1 MNNMWFEQLTGFKE
15 ENPEQVRANLYI
27 KGDKLISKVNNAAFT
42 FGQLETPSL
51 EELRKRELLDKYYDC
66 IKVSEVVADVQKL
79 HILPENNGATF
90 QVASQFN
97 LLEMTS
103 PNVTP
108 EQGVDGYYY
117 DRTQGPACAIACG
130 AGTIYR
136 NYFVDL
142 GTQIGQT
149 IHKQIDCLNDIG
161 TILNNNEKQLWTMS
175 NGYAL
180 SNIEGLKIINRELEK
195 LNGAEYEYLK
205 GKLRIGIQT
214 DSEVTIC
221 ADKFKVTQCYCSGLP
236 VGYSSIPSL
245 HWEKF
250 ARFILE
256 ATYEATLYA
265 ALQNFKKTNNNHL
278 YLTLVGGGVFGN
290 KIEWIFDA
298 ISKAISKFSKIPLDV
313 KIVSYGSSNSQVQD
327 FLKLKGN

>member
-1 MNNMWFEQLTGFKE
+1 
-15 ENPEQVRANLYI
+15 
-27 KGDKLISKVNNAAFT
+27 
-42 FGQLETPSL
+42 
-51 EELRKRELLDKYYDC
+51 
-66 IKVSEVVADVQKL
+66 
-79 HILPENNGATF
+79 
-90 QVASQFN
+90 
-97 LLEMTS
+97 
-103 PNVTP
+103 
-108 EQGVDGYYY
+108 
-117 DRTQGPACAIACG
+117 
-130 AGTIYR
+130 
-136 NYFVDL
+136 
-142 GTQIGQT
+142 
-149 IHKQIDCLNDIG
+149 
-161 TILNNNEKQLWTMS
+161 MS

-205 GKLRIGIQT
+205 GNLRIGIQT

-278 YLTLVGGGVFGN
+278 YLTLVGGGVFGK
-290 KIEWIFDA
+290 KIEWI
-298 ISKAISKFSKIPLDV
+298 LMYWV
-313 KIVSYGSSNSQVQD
+313 KQ
-327 FLKLKGN
+327 FLCFQNTFGCKDC